1 MSQIISLLGTLA
13 EKNIGLLIAQAGL
26 LLIIF
31 AAIFLLVSYLINNK
45 WLEKKIAK
53 FTADSKRQEKLREDE
68 FKQRAL
74 LEGEF
79 DNKSKYYKMNKLL
92 QDSGL
97 KDKYPE
103 LTIKGF
109 ILMIMVYCII
119 GAIITWIISDSV
131 AVAAIVAGIMMVLAV
146 IILQIKININYVKTE
161 KEIVTFIN
169 VLDNMSTSENT
180 IGEMLNKTAPFLKG
194 PLKNSVEQCYFEI
207 KTNGD
212 TPIALKH
219 MAERTS
225 HKKLKEIINS
235 LRVCSTHNENY
246 AEIIEDNRESVRYYI
261 MYKKEKRMIIRNAL
275 FETGILAAAGVL
287 IIYML
292 STMVDDATK
301 TIFHTLPGLVI
312 IAAMIGII
320 VYEIIKILKQNE

>member
-13 EKNIGLLIAQAGL
+13 EKNVGLLIAQAGL

-31 AAIFLLVSYLINNK
+31 AAIFLLVSYLVNNK

-109 ILMIMVYCII
+109 VLMVAMYCMIS
-119 GAIITWIISDSV
+119 AIITWLMSDSITI
-131 AVAAIVAGIMMVLAV
+131 AVIVAGIMIVLAV

-161 KEIVTFIN
+161 KEIVTF
-169 VLDNMSTSENT
+169 
-180 IGEMLNKTAPFLKG
+180 
-194 PLKNSVEQCYFEI
+194 
-207 KTNGD
+207 
-212 TPIALKH
+212 KH

-235 LRVCSTHNENY
+235 LRICSTHNENY